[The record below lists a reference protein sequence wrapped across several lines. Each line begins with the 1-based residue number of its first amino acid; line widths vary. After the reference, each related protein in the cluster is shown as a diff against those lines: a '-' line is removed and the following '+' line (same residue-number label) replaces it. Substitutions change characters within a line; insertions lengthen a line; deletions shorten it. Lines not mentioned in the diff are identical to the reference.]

1 VAIVRLAFIC
11 QAIDRADP
19 VHATTAR
26 WVEVLAGKG
35 AVDRVFVLALRTG
48 RYRLPGNVEV
58 REFGARNRPATLARF
73 YREVVRALRGGIDCF
88 FIHQGGPYPLLLLP
102 LKLVLTK
109 PVYQWKAHPLIGRAM
124 AFYARWC
131 DTKVFTSTRA
141 AFPMELPK
149 VRVVGQGID
158 TEFFRVMDVTKSAD
172 LVTVGRVS
180 PIKRVAEMASA
191 VAAANGRYGTSYR
204 LDVVGPIL
212 PGDERYLAQVL
223 RLIAD
228 RGAGES
234 IRFTGPI
241 DQGELPQ
248 VLNRHRAF
256 LHFSEC
262 SRGHGVRVAGHLDER
277 CRQGDPA
284 GGAESAAHCWTGRSG
299 FTGGY
304 ASSGSDHER
313 HGPSSDRKAIET
325 GGDPGPQRGDALR
338 QDPRRDG
345 CLRWE
350 AIADPC
356 EMPSSASGAG

>member
-256 LHFSEC
+256 LHFSDGALDRSAAEAMAC
-262 SRGHGVRVAGHLDER
+262 GLPVISTNDAVKEILPAELRALLIAGRD
-277 CRQGDPA
+277 DPA
-284 GGAESAAHCWTGRSG
+284 SQADTLHRVLTMSATDLLQIGR
-299 FTGGY
+299 
-304 ASSGSDHER
+304 R
-313 HGPSSDRKAIET
+313 
-325 GGDPGPQRGDALR
+325 LR
-338 QDPRRDG
+338 QVVTQDHSVEMLFDRILAEMGASDG
-345 CLRWE
+345 KR
-350 AIADPC
+350 
-356 EMPSSASGAG
+356 